1 MPDEGKAMTYE
12 QCAAAGMT
20 VTDTARVMGR
30 ATNSVRSYAKKRGLV
45 FAEAV
50 RGRPEASW
58 SKLAPSAVRATAVA
72 LRAKIPMPITMIEL
86 LAYDVTLP
94 TLTPT
99 GAYDRAS
106 LANFMAQA
114 DRNKM
119 SDVDMARILRV
130 SIDRVE
136 YVRGKGR
143 RLVTG

>member
-1 MPDEGKAMTYE
+1 MTYE

-20 VTDTARVMGR
+20 VSDAARVMGR
-30 ATNSVRSYAKKRGLV
+30 APNSVRDYAKKRGLV

-58 SKLAPSAVRATAVA
+58 SKLAPAAVRATAV
-72 LRAKIPMPITMIEL
+72 LLQAKLAEPIAKAEL

-94 TLTPT
+94 TLTRT

-106 LANFMAQA
+106 LAEFMARA
-114 DRNKM
+114 DRKQM

-130 SIDRVE
+130 PLDRVE